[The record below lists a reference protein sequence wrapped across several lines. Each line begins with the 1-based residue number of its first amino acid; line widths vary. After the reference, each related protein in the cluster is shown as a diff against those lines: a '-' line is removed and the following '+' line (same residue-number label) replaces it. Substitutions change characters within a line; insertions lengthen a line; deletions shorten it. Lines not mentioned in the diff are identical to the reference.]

1 MHTKIGKRTLC
12 TILIV
17 LVAIPILFFV
27 FTAIWGVKQYYL
39 TSLIFV
45 GLVFLPFILRFEGK
59 KPSAREL
66 VLLATM
72 TALAVA
78 GRVAFAWLPQCKP
91 VCAIV
96 ILTGVA
102 LSPEAGFL
110 TGASA
115 ALVSNFFFG
124 QGPWTP
130 WQMLGFGLVG
140 FLGGLLFQ
148 GREIKRMPLLLYG
161 FFSTLLLYGLLL
173 DTASLLMFPSLEISW
188 KALLVTYGAGFFAN
202 LVHAVSTVLF
212 LIVLQKP
219 ILRKLERVKIKYGL
233 TEVDIL

>member
-1 MHTKIGKRTLC
+1 MHSKIGKRTLC
-12 TILIV
+12 TVIIV
-17 LVAIPILFFV
+17 FIAVPILFFI
-27 FTAIWGVKQYYL
+27 FTAVWGIKQYYL
-39 TSLIFV
+39 TSLILV
-45 GLVFLPFILRFEGK
+45 ALVFLPFILRFEGK

-91 VCAIV
+91 TCAVV
-96 ILTGVA
+96 ILTGIA
-102 LSPEAGFL
+102 FSPEAGFL

-140 FLGGLLFQ
+140 LLGGLLFQ
-148 GREIKRMPLLLYG
+148 GRKFRRTSLLLYG
-161 FFSTLLLYGLLL
+161 FFAPLLLYGLLL
-173 DTASLLMFPSLEISW
+173 DTASLLMFPALEISW
-188 KALLVTYGAGFFAN
+188 EALLAAYGAGFFAN
-202 LVHAVSTVLF
+202 LVHAVATVLF
-212 LIVLQKP
+212 LMLLQKP
-219 ILRKLERVKIKYGL
+219 ILRKLERVKVKYGFNA
-233 TEVDIL
+233 